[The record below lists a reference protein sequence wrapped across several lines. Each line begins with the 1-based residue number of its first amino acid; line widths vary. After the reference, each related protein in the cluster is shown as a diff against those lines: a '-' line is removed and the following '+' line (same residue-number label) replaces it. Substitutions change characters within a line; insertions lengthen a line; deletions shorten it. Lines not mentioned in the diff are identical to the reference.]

1 MSRKRNA
8 QYISEPEP
16 RDADIQ
22 FMTTTKAFTWR
33 RIWADHPCKEY
44 AMFFY
49 NRLTIRPELQ
59 AGSYVLFTG
68 FDQCNEFKIAGT
80 TESISQFLANNEELD
95 PSRITL
101 DNTTNVLRIQGN
113 AGTSLSIHC
122 HRPNVFWKNDRLMI
136 RNDDV

>member
-1 MSRKRNA
+1 MSRKRA
-8 QYISEPEP
+8 EPEP
-16 RDADIQ
+16 VQETPLVKSKVYHWSSMWLHHA
-22 FMTTTKAFTWR
+22 
-33 RIWADHPCKEY
+33 HPCPRY
-44 AMFFY
+44 SMFFY

-68 FDQCNEFKIAGT
+68 FEQCNEFKIAGT

-122 HRPNVFWKNDRLMI
+122 HRQNVFWKNDRLMI